1 MIYIFIT
8 VVVLVISL
16 IIYIEKQERLKRKE
30 LERKRLEAKQLRIK
44 KEEELAE
51 KLKNSEKG
59 THLYQKTGIPIHPF
73 SPMTKIAWFKEFD
86 DEIFSKTYKFISI
99 KEYVFKVK
107 EYMDELRSRVKRVLP
122 RGAEASVPKNPRR
135 GLELVYEWEE

>member
-30 LERKRLEAKQLRIK
+30 LERKRLEAEQLRIK

-51 KLKNSEKG
+51 LHINQKSE
-59 THLYQKTGIPIHPF
+59 LNPL
-73 SPMTKIAWFKEFD
+73 
-86 DEIFSKTYKFISI
+86 FSKIDEYNKALSVFNSISN
-99 KEYVFKVK
+99 YF
-107 EYMDELRSRVKRVLP
+107 L
-122 RGAEASVPKNPRR
+122 
-135 GLELVYEWEE
+135 